1 MENLSFLVET
11 ANLLLS
17 LTGLQAHSQSVD
29 VPPYIRT
36 RNNDSTAYPGQQTVT
51 CELRL
56 PVAGNRAGEYQ
67 FQVEITPNITSGNH
81 SVFATTP
88 TVNLGNFF
96 EVKKKMSKGILL
108 IFALCSIY
116 DRSVICLFTLVKAK
130 YCLALGP

>member
-1 MENLSFLVET
+1 MWEIILFFLWKQQTSSF
-11 ANLLLS
+11 S

-67 FQVEITPNITSGNH
+67 FQVDITPNITSGNH
-81 SVFATTP
+81 SVFSTTP

-96 EVKKKMSKGILL
+96 EVKKKCLKVSYFF
-108 IFALCSIY
+108 FALLSIY
-116 DRSVICLFTLVKAK
+116 DCSAYLPL
-130 YCLALGP
+130 YNL